1 MELRF
6 SQEQQMVQQMVRDFA
21 EKEAAPF
28 IERMEKGEFPRELLK
43 RMSELGLMGM
53 TIPEEYGGS
62 NMDFTSYILTIH
74 ELSKVS
80 ASPACSTNSCS
91 PRWNRTVPCSTT

>member
-1 MELRF
+1 
-6 SQEQQMVQQMVRDFA
+6 
-21 EKEAAPF
+21 
-28 IERMEKGEFPRELLK
+28 ERMEKGEFPHELLK

-80 ASPACSTNSCS
+80 AVLGVILSVHTSVGTNPILYFGTDEQKKKYIPKLASGEYLGAFCL
-91 PRWNRTVPCSTT
+91 T